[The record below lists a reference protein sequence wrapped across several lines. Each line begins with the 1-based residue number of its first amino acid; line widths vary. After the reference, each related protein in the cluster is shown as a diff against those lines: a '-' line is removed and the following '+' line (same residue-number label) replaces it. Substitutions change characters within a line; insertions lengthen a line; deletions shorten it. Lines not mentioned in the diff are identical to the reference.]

1 MHLISVINELFYL
14 MPTSITASGNLDVQE
29 PLVKTAKNENLEVEA
44 RAQSHIT
51 FIAEH

>member
-1 MHLISVINELFYL
+1 MHLISVINKLFYL
-14 MPTSITASGNLDVQE
+14 MPTGITASENLDIQE

-51 FIAEH
+51 CIAKH